1 MSIWDGF
8 SSGVRKNL
16 HEGKEIA
23 VDGLVNIGNRIA
35 DIAGLPDD
43 PEPEEENQTFDYIL
57 YAAGGIT
64 LVALAMVVFFKF
76 SR

>member
-8 SSGVRKNL
+8 RKGIKHNL
-16 HEGKEIA
+16 DEGKEIA
-23 VDGLVNIGNRIA
+23 VDGLVNVGNRVA
-35 DIAGLPDD
+35 DLIGVPE
-43 PEPEEENQTFDYIL
+43 EPEAEEETQTFDYIL

-64 LVALAMVVFFKF
+64 LVALALVVFFKF